1 MRDTL
6 NIARR
11 TLFQIQKSSDTLA
24 KAAPLL
30 IQETITLRIDVN
42 LG

>member
-11 TLFQIQKSSDTLA
+11 TLLQIQKSGDTLA
-24 KAAPLL
+24 KAALLL
-30 IQETITLRIDVN
+30 IQATITLRIDVN